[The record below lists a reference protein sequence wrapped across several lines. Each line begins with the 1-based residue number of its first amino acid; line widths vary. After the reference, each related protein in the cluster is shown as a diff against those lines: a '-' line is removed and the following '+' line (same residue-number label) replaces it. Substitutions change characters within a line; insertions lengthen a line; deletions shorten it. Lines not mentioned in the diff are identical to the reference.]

1 LTEAILVIGRLSVR
15 IHLVSIRFLFWNL
28 KQLPLEKLVAKC
40 AAEHHANVIVLTECN
55 IDPRLMID
63 ELTAAG
69 CGGFTYPHSP
79 AGETGDIRIF
89 VQFPKSTLRYVYD
102 DENNHVTIRRLA
114 VGSSTMLLLA
124 AVHLQSK
131 MDWSDNDKIQGAFRL
146 KGQISDA
153 ENKYP
158 RAHTILV
165 GDLNMNPFE
174 PGVVG
179 SEGLHGV
186 MTARIAGTEGRIV
199 DGEYRQFFYNPMWR
213 FFGERPDGPPG
224 THYFPASGKPIAYYW
239 NIFDQVLVR
248 PSLAKSL
255 EDVKILHS
263 VRGVLLLDANDVPDT
278 KVGSDH
284 LPLLFSLRL

>member
-1 LTEAILVIGRLSVR
+1 VLV
-15 IHLVSIRFLFWNL
+15 RFLFWNL
-28 KQLPLEKLVAKC
+28 KELPLQKLVAQC
-40 AAEHHANVIVLTECN
+40 AAEHQANVIVLTECD
-55 IDPRLMID
+55 ISPRLMID

-69 CGGFTYPHSP
+69 LSGFNFPHSP

-102 DENNHVTIRRLA
+102 DENNHVTIRRLMLR
-114 VGSSTMLLLA
+114 GSTALLLA

-146 KGQISDA
+146 KGQILDA
-153 ENKYP
+153 ESKHP

-179 SEGLHGV
+179 SEGLHAV
-186 MTARIAGTEGRIV
+186 MTARIAGTDGRIV

-213 FFGERPDGPPG
+213 FFGERPEGPPG
-224 THYFPASGKPIAYYW
+224 THYYSASGKPIAYYW

-248 PSLAKSL
+248 PSLAHKL
-255 EDVKILHS
+255 DDVKILDKIAGAS
-263 VRGVLLLDANDVPDT
+263 LLDGNGIPDST
-278 KVGSDH
+278 VGSDH
-284 LPLLFSLRL
+284 LPLMFRLNL